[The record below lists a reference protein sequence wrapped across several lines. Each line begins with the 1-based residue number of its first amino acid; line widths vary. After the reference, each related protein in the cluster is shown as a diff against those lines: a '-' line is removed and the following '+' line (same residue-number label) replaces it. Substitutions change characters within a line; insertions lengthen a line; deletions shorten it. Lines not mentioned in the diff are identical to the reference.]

1 MKGTL
6 GRLVGVFEVTFAPSS
21 SVFTSCH
28 DNEGEI
34 NFFSFFLPLQNQERK
49 HRTYVYVLI
58 VTEVL
63 EDWED
68 SVNIGKLVIVAY
80 LFSSLVLCDN

>member
-34 NFFSFFLPLQNQERK
+34 NFFSFFFAPPEPRAETQNLR
-49 HRTYVYVLI
+49 
-58 VTEVL
+58 
-63 EDWED
+63 
-68 SVNIGKLVIVAY
+68 
-80 LFSSLVLCDN
+80 LCSYRH